1 METVTQLKE
10 TLLDLICLSEK
21 KSEGPLPFFR
31 PRSRGYVKKKT
42 KTNCPYSKEF
52 LEDLYINQ
60 KLTRR
65 QISEQLGISHN
76 KLNNWF
82 ICLDIRLPEE
92 ELAIRVNG
100 QDREHVMKF
109 KRTQVRRQQQLA
121 HKNTHKQYGYVLLYN
136 PSHPF
141 ANNYGY
147 NQEHRYV
154 IESYL
159 HRFLTLDEVVHHIDL
174 DRSNNKIENLAMF
187 PSDTEHI
194 SFHREVERWGF
205 YLCGF
210 RKKKPDSVIRFK
222 QQVLWGG
229 NWIDFLDIEALIK
242 QKLKRKGF

>member
-21 KSEGPLPFFR
+21 KNEGPFPIAR
-31 PRSRGYVKKKT
+31 MKSRGYVKKKT
-42 KTNCPYSKEF
+42 KTDCPYSKEF
-52 LEDLYINQ
+52 LEDRYIKQ
-60 KLTRR
+60 KLTRK
-65 QISEQLGISHN
+65 QLAAELDVN
-76 KLNNWF
+76 VRKLDHWF
-82 ICLDIRLPEE
+82 SCLDIRLPDE
-92 ELAIRVNG
+92 ELAARVNG
-100 QDREHVMKF
+100 QSREQVMKF
-109 KRTQVRRQQQLA
+109 KRLHIRRQQQLA

-159 HRFLTLDEVVHHIDL
+159 HRFLTLDEVVHHIDK
-174 DRSNNKIENLAMF
+174 DRSNNKIENLALF
-187 PSDTEHI
+187 PSDNEHMW
-194 SFHREVERWGF
+194 FHRMVEEWGF

-210 RKKKPDSVIRFK
+210 CKKKPDSVIRFK

-229 NWIDFLDIEALIK
+229 NWIDSIDIEALIK
-242 QKLKRKGF
+242 QNLKRKGL